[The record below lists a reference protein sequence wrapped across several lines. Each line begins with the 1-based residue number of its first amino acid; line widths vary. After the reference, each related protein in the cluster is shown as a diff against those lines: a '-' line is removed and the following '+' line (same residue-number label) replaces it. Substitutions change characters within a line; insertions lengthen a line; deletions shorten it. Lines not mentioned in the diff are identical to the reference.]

1 MYNSHDG
8 ETAGQCFQPD
18 LLQFCANIERVEV
31 ATPGKM
37 FRLNA
42 VDFVCIEDIRLG
54 RGGDV
59 LRGPFSQWMFSSASG
74 YVSRVASMFH
84 NIYAPL
90 KSVRFAVI
98 LILDR
103 TKKYFVRSLI
113 VGSRAN
119 FSYLFI

>member
-1 MYNSHDG
+1 
-8 ETAGQCFQPD
+8 
-18 LLQFCANIERVEV
+18 
-31 ATPGKM
+31 
-37 FRLNA
+37 
-42 VDFVCIEDIRLG
+42 
-54 RGGDV
+54 
-59 LRGPFSQWMFSSASG
+59 MFSSASG

-84 NIYAPL
+84 SIYVPL